1 MTGGIIEN
9 LFPRLDTHNLDEL
22 WSSLFKSYYKNS
34 LMGCALEGEMFE
46 GLRDDGLHAL
56 HAYIVTKMAVAMCK
70 DGEKRLVRIKNP
82 HGNNFK
88 KITILF
94 KYSLCKDQFKRFKG
108 ERMER
113 PLVG

>member
-1 MTGGIIEN
+1 MTGVCIHWVSEVECYVNLIFKLDKGGIIEN

-22 WSSLFKSYYKNS
+22 WASLFKSYYKNS

-82 HGNNFK
+82 HGKN
-88 KITILF
+88 
-94 KYSLCKDQFKRFKG
+94 S
-108 ERMER
+108 M
-113 PLVG
+113 